1 MQLLEK
7 YASGHSEE
15 AFSALVSRHINL
27 VYSAAMR
34 SVNNPSQA
42 EEITQSVFVTLA
54 RKSRGLG
61 RGTVLSGWLYKTA
74 RLTASNFIRTEMRR
88 AHREHQA
95 HIQSTM
101 NDSEPEAWMRVGPL
115 LDEAMAQLNEKD
127 RNAIVLRFFEGKPL
141 KEVGDA
147 LGASEDAAKMRVA
160 RALDKLRDFF
170 QRRGITVPAGALAA
184 AIAENSIQAAPAGLA
199 ASVAS
204 LGAGVVPGSALSVT
218 SLTLAKGAIHIMTS
232 TKIGVAI
239 GACAAA
245 AVIALQAHQVSIQKQ
260 TVKQLQEQV
269 AQAAQ
274 QAQASQALQAEVE
287 KLREQ
292 NATYARTIEGK
303 QRDVAQARARA
314 SAALAAKPPAAA
326 AAAGS
331 KGDSFADMF
340 KDPAM
345 LEAMRPQQIATEKM
359 MYGPLVKQLNLSPE
373 QADKFY
379 NILVDNGIKSLTAM
393 QSGTLSPE
401 DTQSLEAD
409 LQSLLGDAGFAQ
421 YKDYTK
427 NDMADQTLWT
437 AMKNDFADNPLS
449 EAQQQQLLQ
458 AMKGARQSVNARNP
472 LANASDKTA
481 SLDQVLQQQEQM
493 NQNVLQQAAAFLSPD
508 QLQTLGTSQSNMI
521 AMQKSMAPMMKKMFG
536 GAPAGP

>member
-1 MQLLEK
+1 
-7 YASGHSEE
+7 
-15 AFSALVSRHINL
+15 
-27 VYSAAMR
+27 
-34 SVNNPSQA
+34 
-42 EEITQSVFVTLA
+42 
-54 RKSRGLG
+54 
-61 RGTVLSGWLYKTA
+61 
-74 RLTASNFIRTEMRR
+74 
-88 AHREHQA
+88 
-95 HIQSTM
+95 
-101 NDSEPEAWMRVGPL
+101 
-115 LDEAMAQLNEKD
+115 
-127 RNAIVLRFFEGKPL
+127 
-141 KEVGDA
+141 
-147 LGASEDAAKMRVA
+147 
-160 RALDKLRDFF
+160 
-170 QRRGITVPAGALAA
+170 
-184 AIAENSIQAAPAGLA
+184 
-199 ASVAS
+199 
-204 LGAGVVPGSALSVT
+204 
-218 SLTLAKGAIHIMTS
+218 
-232 TKIGVAI
+232 
-239 GACAAA
+239 
-245 AVIALQAHQVSIQKQ
+245 
-260 TVKQLQEQV
+260 
-269 AQAAQ
+269 
-274 QAQASQALQAEVE
+274 
-287 KLREQ
+287 
-292 NATYARTIEGK
+292 
-303 QRDVAQARARA
+303 
-314 SAALAAKPPAAA
+314 
-326 AAAGS
+326 
-331 KGDSFADMF
+331 
-340 KDPAM
+340 M